1 MMRPLRAFLLIR
13 AGQEKWSVGVHRD
26 LESLLD
32 AWKSASLGEAPV
44 TGVIHIGFGRPEAA
58 AFDDLAARH
67 TGHLLLTASA
77 RFTIDSLGACSS
89 QVVGFVEG
97 IPIYVSTDKMR
108 QISSSDNLSTEKIGA
123 MADDAGEHTV
133 TYPNAESYPPLI
145 PITSSWFSALMNIE
159 PDLANEAVKVG
170 ITDEASYLFFEWKLE
185 SALRKRLGLSRLKIL
200 LGSKWSDDPSEII
213 RFSPPWILGEPVSTL
228 YFTVRASNALQAAGI
243 RTIGDLSKYDVEALY
258 KIPNLGL
265 KSIREIAD
273 AILRMVGIDSTNHRK
288 EQKIE
293 VTRRENDDDVEIP
306 SIEEA
311 TNIIDALY
319 QTISGLT
326 ERKRLVMKYRMGFNV
341 KRSTLHEIATSI
353 GVTRERVRQIE
364 SKTISQIVNLPIWRQ
379 TLVTKLGAI
388 IADRDGP
395 LPLLGLEILDP
406 WFTGIEEIPETFDF
420 VLENFCASAFSIVR
434 TNNQMFV
441 SKLSQHEWDEAVSK
455 GRQILEG
462 AVGENWRESQVRSAV
477 DALLILEGREMRG
490 ELWVTVSKNAHFA
503 SVDGEEPVLVQYGR
517 GAEQY
522 VEVVLAE
529 SDRPLHY
536 TEIAREVRK
545 RSGRDHDIRRVHNA
559 AAEVGLLMGRGTYG
573 LMKHYPISDDEV
585 DLVVAETESIVE
597 SGVAGRQWS
606 CAELCD
612 VLGER
617 GIEFDGR
624 LTHYSLN
631 IALQRSKSLAY
642 LGRFV
647 WSLAE
652 GARLSSAHR
661 IDVRQAIVSLLR
673 AEGRPLPFLEIKS
686 RITHDRGL
694 SAHFQIVA
702 VDPLIQLASGV
713 WGLIDRDLPFNE
725 AEQASVMEELESV
738 LHKRGSG
745 LHASE
750 IVKAL
755 TRTRE
760 IVNRV
765 KDPELIL
772 ALAKRTGRMSFGYG
786 QVLYLPEWGEP
797 RRIRQPDAIKMA
809 LGRAGS
815 SGLRIP
821 EIVESVSQIIGR
833 NISRDNIY
841 TSLSSV
847 GARWDEETGR
857 WSLVETEDPI
867 DDADAKK

>member
-13 AGQEKWSVGVHRD
+13 AGQEEWSVGVHRD

-32 AWKSASLGEAPV
+32 SWKLASLGEAPV
-44 TGVIHIGFGRPEAA
+44 IGVIHIGFGRPEAA
-58 AFDDLAARH
+58 AFDDLAARY

-77 RFTIDSLGACSS
+77 RFALDRLVACSP
-89 QVVGFVEG
+89 QVAGVVEG

-108 QISSSDNLSTEKIGA
+108 QISASDDLSIEKIGA
-123 MADDAGEHTV
+123 RADDAGEHFV

-145 PITSSWFSALMNIE
+145 PITSSWFSALKNIE

-185 SALRKRLGLSRLKIL
+185 RTLRKRLGISRLKIL
-200 LGSKWSDDPSEII
+200 LDSKWSEDPSEII
-213 RFSPPWILGEPVSTL
+213 RFSPPWLLGEAVSTFN
-228 YFTVRASNALQAAGI
+228 FTVRASNALQAAGI
-243 RTIGDLSKYDVEALY
+243 RTIEDLSKYDVEALY
-258 KIPNLGL
+258 EIPNLGL
-265 KSIREIAD
+265 KSIRDIAD
-273 AILRMVGIDSTNHRK
+273 ALLRRVGLDSTNHHK

-293 VTRRENDDDVEIP
+293 VARRGNDDDVEIP
-306 SIEEA
+306 LIDEA
-311 TNIIDALY
+311 TNIIDALH
-319 QTISGLT
+319 QTVSGLT
-326 ERKRLVMKYRMGFNV
+326 ERKRLVMKYRMGFGV
-341 KRSTLHEIATSI
+341 KRSTLQEIATSI

-379 TLVTKLGAI
+379 TLVAKLGAI
-388 IADRDGP
+388 ISDRDGP
-395 LPLLGLEILDP
+395 LPLLGLDIQDP
-406 WFTGIEEIPETFDF
+406 WFTGVEEIPEIFDF
-420 VLENFCASAFSIVR
+420 VLENFCASEFSIVH
-434 TNNQMFV
+434 TNNQLFV

-462 AVGENWRESQVRSAV
+462 AIGENWRVSQVRSAI

-490 ELWVTVSKNAHFA
+490 ELWATVSKHAHFA

-536 TEIAREVRK
+536 TEIAQEVKK
-545 RSGRDHDIRRVHNA
+545 RSGREIDTRRVHHA

-573 LMKHYPISDDEV
+573 LMKHFPLSEDEV
-585 DLVVAETESIVE
+585 DLVVAETESIIE
-597 SGVAGRQWS
+597 SGVTGRQWS
-606 CAELCD
+606 CAELCE

-652 GARLSSAHR
+652 GLRLSSAHR

-673 AEGRPLPFLEIKS
+673 AEGRPLPLSEIKS
-686 RITHDRGL
+686 RIIHDRGL

-702 VDPLIQLASGV
+702 VDPLIQLAAGV
-713 WGLIDRDLPFNE
+713 WGLIDRDIPFNE
-725 AEQASVMEELESV
+725 AEQASMMEELESV

-745 LHASE
+745 LHVSE
-750 IVKAL
+750 LAQAL
-755 TRTRE
+755 TKTRE
-760 IVNRV
+760 VVNRV
-765 KDPELIL
+765 KDPALIL
-772 ALAKRTGRMSFGYG
+772 ALAKRTGHMSCSYG
-786 QVLYLPEWGEP
+786 QVLYLTEWGDP
-797 RRIRQPDAIKMA
+797 RRIRQPDAIKMV
-809 LGRAGS
+809 LERAGS
-815 SGLRIP
+815 SGLRIS
-821 EIVESVSQIIGR
+821 EIVESASLIIGR
-833 NISRDNIY
+833 NISRANIY

-847 GARWDEETGR
+847 GARWDEEMGR
-857 WSLVETEDPI
+857 WSLVETEEPI
-867 DDADAKK
+867 EDADTKE